1 MEYIELLDKNID
13 IILDNNIF
21 YSILILGLIIY
32 CTFSS
37 YNQNI
42 VKLSFDNT
50 LVKILTILCI
60 LYFSSKDLRISLLL
74 TIIFLIELDKLH
86 IKEVNDKIALFLI
99 RDANLEEKNKPII

>member
-50 LVKILTILCI
+50 LVKILIILCI